1 MIPSK
6 SWATASSANFKIV
19 AEEEEPLLPK
29 IQKLI
34 EVIRL
39 SLILGSC

>member
-6 SWATASSANFKIV
+6 SWDTASSANFIIV

-29 IQKLI
+29 I
-34 EVIRL
+34 
-39 SLILGSC
+39 